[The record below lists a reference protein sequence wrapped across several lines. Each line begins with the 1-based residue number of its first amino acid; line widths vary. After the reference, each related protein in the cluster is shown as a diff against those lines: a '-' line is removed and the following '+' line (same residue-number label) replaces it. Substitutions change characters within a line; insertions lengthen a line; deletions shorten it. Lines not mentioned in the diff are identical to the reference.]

1 MEQKQLDASR
11 QALVTLK
18 DEIET
23 LNADSKEAS
32 GTVTLDQSAV
42 GRLSRMDALQAQQ
55 MAKETERRRLTQL
68 QKIDSALQRLDA
80 GDSGKYGSCFI
91 CGEDIDIA
99 RLKIDPASTRCMNCM
114 DK

>member
-1 MEQKQLDASR
+1 MEQKQLDVSR

-18 DEIET
+18 DDIET

-32 GTVTLDQSAV
+32 DTVTLDQSKV

-55 MAKETERRRLTQL
+55 MAKETERRRQTQL
-68 QKIDSALQRLDA
+68 QKIESALRRLD
-80 GDSGKYGSCFI
+80 SGEYGACFI

-99 RLKIDPASTRCMNCM
+99 RLKIDPASTRCMECM